1 MAHLQK
7 KKKLEANITFEPADM
22 HCISPIHFG

>member
-7 KKKLEANITFEPADM
+7 KKKLEANITFEPADV
-22 HCISPIHFG
+22 HCIYSIHFA

>member
-7 KKKLEANITFEPADM
+7 KKKLEANITFDPAEM
-22 HCISPIHFG
+22 HHIYPIHFG